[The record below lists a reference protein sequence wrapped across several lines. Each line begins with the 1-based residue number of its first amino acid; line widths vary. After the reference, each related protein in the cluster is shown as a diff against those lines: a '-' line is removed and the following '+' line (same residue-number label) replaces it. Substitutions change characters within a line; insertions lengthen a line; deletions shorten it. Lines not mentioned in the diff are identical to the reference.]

1 MHYEDEY
8 VIKNAKLTIGIY
20 IHNIINS
27 DAYWD
32 EVNAKIAENQ
42 KRNMKL
48 NERFKPTKK
57 LMEQE
62 FTI

>member
-1 MHYEDEY
+1 MTKLDEALDAY
-8 VIKNAKLTIGIY
+8 LISVTG
-20 IHNIINS
+20 HHS

-32 EVNAKIAENQ
+32 EVNSKIAEDQ
-42 KRNMKL
+42 KRNMEL
-48 NERFKPTKK
+48 NERFKPTKR

>member
-1 MHYEDEY
+1 MNELDETLDAY
-8 VIKNAKLTIGIY
+8 LISVTG
-20 IHNIINS
+20 HHS
-27 DAYWD
+27 DTYWD

>member
-1 MHYEDEY
+1 MTKLDEALDAY
-8 VIKNAKLTIGIY
+8 LISVTG
-20 IHNIINS
+20 HHS

-32 EVNAKIAENQ
+32 EVNAKIAKDQ
-42 KRNMKL
+42 QRNMEL
-48 NERFKPTKK
+48 TERFKPTKR